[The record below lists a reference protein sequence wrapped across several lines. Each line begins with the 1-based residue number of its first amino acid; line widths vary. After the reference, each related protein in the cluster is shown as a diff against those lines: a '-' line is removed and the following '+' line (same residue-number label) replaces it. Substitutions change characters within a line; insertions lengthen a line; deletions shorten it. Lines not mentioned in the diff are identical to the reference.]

1 MKKLMCLVTVLMMIS
16 MFAFSINSFSA
27 DEVNNNETT
36 LVTNQDETENEDIND
51 EDFVDMDG
59 HDDDLAD
66 EYYME
71 HGDEDDEDDEDNLA
85 TDDEMAYSSGNPA
98 PKESTYDEVGSEMS
112 SPKTSDTDTYT
123 AVVLALLFGSV
134 ASVAV
139 YKLKK

>member
-1 MKKLMCLVTVLMMIS
+1 MKKLTCLVTVLMMIS

-36 LVTNQDETENEDIND
+36 FVTNQDETENEDIND

-66 EYYME
+66 EYYRE
-71 HGDEDDEDDEDNLA
+71 HGDEGDATVDEA
-85 TDDEMAYSSGNPA
+85 TDEMAYSSGNPA
-98 PKESTYDEVGSEMS
+98 PKESTSDEVGSEIHA
-112 SPKTSDTDTYT
+112 PQTSDSDTYT

>member
-27 DEVNNNETT
+27 DEVDNQDTSI
-36 LVTNQDETENEDIND
+36 VTNENNAENYGEDKVFLTDDIEGDATVDE
-51 EDFVDMDG
+51 
-59 HDDDLAD
+59 
-66 EYYME
+66 
-71 HGDEDDEDDEDNLA
+71 A
-85 TDDEMAYSSGNPA
+85 TDDEMAYSSGNLA
-98 PKESTYDEVGSEMS
+98 PKESTSDEVGSEMS
-112 SPKTSDTDTYT
+112 SPKTSHTDTYT

>member
-1 MKKLMCLVTVLMMIS
+1 MKKLLYLFTVFMMIF

-27 DEVNNNETT
+27 DEVDNQDTSI
-36 LVTNQDETENEDIND
+36 VTNENNAENYGEDKVLLTDDIEGDATVDE
-51 EDFVDMDG
+51 
-59 HDDDLAD
+59 
-66 EYYME
+66 
-71 HGDEDDEDDEDNLA
+71 A
-85 TDDEMAYSSGNPA
+85 TDDEMAYSSGNLA
-98 PKESTYDEVGSEMS
+98 PKESTSDEVGSEMS

>member
-27 DEVNNNETT
+27 DEIDNQDTSI
-36 LVTNQDETENEDIND
+36 VTNENNAKNYGEDKVLLTDDIEGDATVDE
-51 EDFVDMDG
+51 
-59 HDDDLAD
+59 
-66 EYYME
+66 
-71 HGDEDDEDDEDNLA
+71 A

-98 PKESTYDEVGSEMS
+98 PKESTFDEVGSEMS

>member
-27 DEVNNNETT
+27 DEVDNQDTSI
-36 LVTNQDETENEDIND
+36 VTNENNAKNYGEDKVLLTDDIEGDATVDE
-51 EDFVDMDG
+51 
-59 HDDDLAD
+59 
-66 EYYME
+66 
-71 HGDEDDEDDEDNLA
+71 A
-85 TDDEMAYSSGNPA
+85 TDDEMAYSSGNSA
-98 PKESTYDEVGSEMS
+98 PKESTSDEVGSEMS

>member
-1 MKKLMCLVTVLMMIS
+1 MKRLMCLVTVLMMIS

-27 DEVNNNETT
+27 DEVD
-36 LVTNQDETENEDIND
+36 NQDTSIVANENNAENYGEDKVLLTDDIEGDATVD
-51 EDFVDMDG
+51 E
-59 HDDDLAD
+59 
-66 EYYME
+66 
-71 HGDEDDEDDEDNLA
+71 A

-98 PKESTYDEVGSEMS
+98 PKESTSDEIGSEMS

>member
-1 MKKLMCLVTVLMMIS
+1 MKKLLYLFTVFMMIF

-27 DEVNNNETT
+27 EEVNNHETT
-36 LVTNQDETENEDIND
+36 LVTNQEDTENEDIND

-66 EYYME
+66 EYYRE
-71 HGDEDDEDDEDNLA
+71 HGDEDDEYNLA
-85 TDDEMAYSSGNPA
+85 TDDEMAYSSGNTA
-98 PKESTYDEVGSEMS
+98 PKESTSDEVGSEMS

>member
-27 DEVNNNETT
+27 DEVDNQDTSI
-36 LVTNQDETENEDIND
+36 VTNENNAENYGEDKVLLTDDIEGDATVDE
-51 EDFVDMDG
+51 
-59 HDDDLAD
+59 
-66 EYYME
+66 
-71 HGDEDDEDDEDNLA
+71 A

-98 PKESTYDEVGSEMS
+98 PKESTSDEIGSEMS

-123 AVVLALLFGSV
+123 AVVLTLLFGSV

>member
-27 DEVNNNETT
+27 DEVDNQDTSI
-36 LVTNQDETENEDIND
+36 VTNENNAKNYGEDKVLLTDDIEGDATVDE
-51 EDFVDMDG
+51 
-59 HDDDLAD
+59 
-66 EYYME
+66 
-71 HGDEDDEDDEDNLA
+71 A

-98 PKESTYDEVGSEMS
+98 PKGATSDEVGSEIHA
-112 SPKTSDTDTYT
+112 PQTSDSDTYT
-123 AVVLALLFGSV
+123 AVVLALIFGSV

>member
-27 DEVNNNETT
+27 DEVDNQDTSI
-36 LVTNQDETENEDIND
+36 VTNENNAENYGEDKVLLTDDIEGDATVDE
-51 EDFVDMDG
+51 
-59 HDDDLAD
+59 
-66 EYYME
+66 
-71 HGDEDDEDDEDNLA
+71 A

-98 PKESTYDEVGSEMS
+98 PKGATSDEVGSEMS

-134 ASVAV
+134 ASVVV

>member
-1 MKKLMCLVTVLMMIS
+1 MCLVTVLMMIS

-66 EYYME
+66 EYYRE
-71 HGDEDDEDDEDNLA
+71 HGDEDDEDNLA

-98 PKESTYDEVGSEMS
+98 PKEST
-112 SPKTSDTDTYT
+112 
-123 AVVLALLFGSV
+123 SV
-134 ASVAV
+134 RNEFT
-139 YKLKK
+139 

>member
-1 MKKLMCLVTVLMMIS
+1 MKKLMCLVIVIMTLS
-16 MFAFSINSFSA
+16 MFVFSINSFSA
-27 DEVNNNETT
+27 DEVDNQDTSI
-36 LVTNQDETENEDIND
+36 VTNENNAENYGENKVLLTDDIEGDATVDE
-51 EDFVDMDG
+51 
-59 HDDDLAD
+59 
-66 EYYME
+66 
-71 HGDEDDEDDEDNLA
+71 A

-98 PKESTYDEVGSEMS
+98 PKESTYDEIGSEMS

>member
-1 MKKLMCLVTVLMMIS
+1 MCLVTVLMMIS

-27 DEVNNNETT
+27 DGVNNNETT

-66 EYYME
+66 EYYRE
-71 HGDEDDEDDEDNLA
+71 HGDEDDEDNLA

-98 PKESTYDEVGSEMS
+98 PKGATSDEVGSEIHA
-112 SPKTSDTDTYT
+112 PQTSDSDTYT

>member
-1 MKKLMCLVTVLMMIS
+1 MKRLMCLVTVLMMIS

-27 DEVNNNETT
+27 DEVD
-36 LVTNQDETENEDIND
+36 NQDTSIVTYENNAKNYGEDKELLTDDIEGDATVD
-51 EDFVDMDG
+51 E
-59 HDDDLAD
+59 
-66 EYYME
+66 
-71 HGDEDDEDDEDNLA
+71 A

-98 PKESTYDEVGSEMS
+98 PKGATSDEVGSEIHA
-112 SPKTSDTDTYT
+112 PQTSDSDTYT

>member
-1 MKKLMCLVTVLMMIS
+1 MCLVTVLMMIS

-59 HDDDLAD
+59 HDD
-66 EYYME
+66 EYYRE
-71 HGDEDDEDDEDNLA
+71 HGDEDDEDNLA

-98 PKESTYDEVGSEMS
+98 PKESTSDEVGSEMS

>member
-27 DEVNNNETT
+27 DEVDNQDTSM
-36 LVTNQDETENEDIND
+36 VTNENNAENYGEDKVLLTDDIEGDATVDE
-51 EDFVDMDG
+51 
-59 HDDDLAD
+59 
-66 EYYME
+66 
-71 HGDEDDEDDEDNLA
+71 A
-85 TDDEMAYSSGNPA
+85 TDDEMAYSSGNLA
-98 PKESTYDEVGSEMS
+98 PKESTFDEVGSEMS

>member
-1 MKKLMCLVTVLMMIS
+1 MCLVIVIMTLS
-16 MFAFSINSFSA
+16 MFVFSINSFSA

-66 EYYME
+66 EYYRE
-71 HGDEDDEDDEDNLA
+71 HGDEDDEDNLA

-98 PKESTYDEVGSEMS
+98 QKGATSDEVGSEMS
-112 SPKTSDTDTYT
+112 SPKTSDSDTYT

>member
-1 MKKLMCLVTVLMMIS
+1 MKRLMCLVTVLMMIS

-27 DEVNNNETT
+27 DEVDNQDTSI
-36 LVTNQDETENEDIND
+36 VTNENNAENYGEDKVLLTDDIEGDATVDE
-51 EDFVDMDG
+51 
-59 HDDDLAD
+59 
-66 EYYME
+66 
-71 HGDEDDEDDEDNLA
+71 A

-98 PKESTYDEVGSEMS
+98 PKESTSDEIGSEMS

-123 AVVLALLFGSV
+123 AVVLALLSGSV

>member
-1 MKKLMCLVTVLMMIS
+1 MKKLMCLVIVIMTLS

-27 DEVNNNETT
+27 DEVDNQDTSI
-36 LVTNQDETENEDIND
+36 VTNENNGENYGENKVLLIDDIEGDATVDE
-51 EDFVDMDG
+51 
-59 HDDDLAD
+59 
-66 EYYME
+66 
-71 HGDEDDEDDEDNLA
+71 A

-98 PKESTYDEVGSEMS
+98 PKGATSDEVGSEMS
-112 SPKTSDTDTYT
+112 SPKTSDSDTYT

>member
-1 MKKLMCLVTVLMMIS
+1 MKKLMCLVIVIMTLS

-27 DEVNNNETT
+27 DEVDNQDTSI
-36 LVTNQDETENEDIND
+36 VTNENNGENYGENKVLLTDDIEGDATVDE
-51 EDFVDMDG
+51 
-59 HDDDLAD
+59 
-66 EYYME
+66 
-71 HGDEDDEDDEDNLA
+71 A

-98 PKESTYDEVGSEMS
+98 PKESTSDEVGSEMN
-112 SPKTSDTDTYT
+112 SPKTSDSDAYT

>member
-1 MKKLMCLVTVLMMIS
+1 MKKLMCLVTVLMMIF

-27 DEVNNNETT
+27 DEVDNQDTSI
-36 LVTNQDETENEDIND
+36 VTNENNAENYGEDKVLLTDDIEGDATVDE
-51 EDFVDMDG
+51 
-59 HDDDLAD
+59 
-66 EYYME
+66 
-71 HGDEDDEDDEDNLA
+71 A

-98 PKESTYDEVGSEMS
+98 PKESTSDEVGSEMS

>member
-27 DEVNNNETT
+27 DEVDNQDTSI
-36 LVTNQDETENEDIND
+36 VTNENNAENYGEDKVLLTDDIEGDATVDE
-51 EDFVDMDG
+51 
-59 HDDDLAD
+59 
-66 EYYME
+66 
-71 HGDEDDEDDEDNLA
+71 A
-85 TDDEMAYSSGNPA
+85 TDDEMAYSSGNLA
-98 PKESTYDEVGSEMS
+98 PKESTSDEVGSEMS
-112 SPKTSDTDTYT
+112 SPKTSDTDTYA

>member
-1 MKKLMCLVTVLMMIS
+1 MCLVTVLMMIS

-27 DEVNNNETT
+27 DEVDKQDTYI
-36 LVTNQDETENEDIND
+36 VTNENNAENYGEDK
-51 EDFVDMDG
+51 VLLT
-59 HDDDLAD
+59 DDI
-66 EYYME
+66 
-71 HGDEDDEDDEDNLA
+71 EDDATVDEA

-98 PKESTYDEVGSEMS
+98 PKDTSSEVGSEMS
-112 SPKTSDTDTYT
+112 SPKTSDSDAYT

>member
-1 MKKLMCLVTVLMMIS
+1 MKKLLYLFTVFMMIF

-27 DEVNNNETT
+27 EEVNNHETT
-36 LVTNQDETENEDIND
+36 LVTNQEDTENEDIND

-66 EYYME
+66 EYYRE
-71 HGDEDDEDDEDNLA
+71 HDDEDDEDNLA
-85 TDDEMAYSSGNPA
+85 TDDEMAYSSGNLA
-98 PKESTYDEVGSEMS
+98 PKESTSDEVGSEMS

>member
-27 DEVNNNETT
+27 DEVDNQDTSI
-36 LVTNQDETENEDIND
+36 VTNENNAENYGEDKVLLTDDIEGDATVDE
-51 EDFVDMDG
+51 
-59 HDDDLAD
+59 
-66 EYYME
+66 
-71 HGDEDDEDDEDNLA
+71 A
-85 TDDEMAYSSGNPA
+85 TDDEMAYSSGNTA
-98 PKESTYDEVGSEMS
+98 PEESTSDEVGSEMS

>member
-27 DEVNNNETT
+27 DEVDNQDTSI
-36 LVTNQDETENEDIND
+36 VTNENNAENYGEDKVSLTDDIEGDATVDE
-51 EDFVDMDG
+51 
-59 HDDDLAD
+59 
-66 EYYME
+66 
-71 HGDEDDEDDEDNLA
+71 A
-85 TDDEMAYSSGNPA
+85 TDDEMAYSSGDPA
-98 PKESTYDEVGSEMS
+98 PKGATSDEVGSKMNA
-112 SPKTSDTDTYT
+112 PQTSDSDAYT

>member
-1 MKKLMCLVTVLMMIS
+1 MKKLLYLVTVLMMIS

-27 DEVNNNETT
+27 DEVDNQDTSI
-36 LVTNQDETENEDIND
+36 VTNENNAENYGEDKVLLTDDIEGDATVDE
-51 EDFVDMDG
+51 
-59 HDDDLAD
+59 
-66 EYYME
+66 
-71 HGDEDDEDDEDNLA
+71 A
-85 TDDEMAYSSGNPA
+85 TDDEMAYSSGNLA
-98 PKESTYDEVGSEMS
+98 PKESTSDEVGSEMS

>member
-27 DEVNNNETT
+27 DEVDNQDTSI
-36 LVTNQDETENEDIND
+36 VTNENNAKNYGDDKVLLTDDIEGDATVDE
-51 EDFVDMDG
+51 
-59 HDDDLAD
+59 
-66 EYYME
+66 
-71 HGDEDDEDDEDNLA
+71 A

-98 PKESTYDEVGSEMS
+98 PKGATSDEVGSEIHA
-112 SPKTSDTDTYT
+112 PQTSDSDTYT

>member
-98 PKESTYDEVGSEMS
+98 PKESTSDEVGSEMS

>member
-27 DEVNNNETT
+27 DEVDNQDTSI
-36 LVTNQDETENEDIND
+36 VTNENNAENYGEDKVLLTDDIEGDATVDE
-51 EDFVDMDG
+51 
-59 HDDDLAD
+59 
-66 EYYME
+66 
-71 HGDEDDEDDEDNLA
+71 A

-98 PKESTYDEVGSEMS
+98 PKESTSDEVGSEMS

-134 ASVAV
+134 ASAAV

>member
-27 DEVNNNETT
+27 DEVDNQDTSM
-36 LVTNQDETENEDIND
+36 VTNENNAENYGEDKVLLTDDIEGDATVDE
-51 EDFVDMDG
+51 
-59 HDDDLAD
+59 
-66 EYYME
+66 
-71 HGDEDDEDDEDNLA
+71 A

-98 PKESTYDEVGSEMS
+98 PKESTSDEVGSEMS

>member
-27 DEVNNNETT
+27 DEVDNQDTSI
-36 LVTNQDETENEDIND
+36 VTNENNAENYGEDKVLLTDDIEGDATVDE
-51 EDFVDMDG
+51 
-59 HDDDLAD
+59 
-66 EYYME
+66 
-71 HGDEDDEDDEDNLA
+71 A

-112 SPKTSDTDTYT
+112 SPKTSHTDTYT